1 MKHVIVAGYGMVAAR
16 FAEAVRERDPDGLR
30 VRLTVVGAE
39 PYAAYNRVLLSG
51 ALADP
56 EIPIDLHEPGWGKA
70 NQVDVRTG
78 TRVVSIDRAARTV
91 RLDDGARL
99 AYDALVLATGS
110 TAWLPPVPGLAGT
123 DGHPAEGVSALR
135 DRDDL
140 ARVRS
145 LCRPGTHVA
154 VLGGGVLGLE
164 AARGLVR
171 RGCPV
176 TVVHPAPHL
185 MERQLDPGAGQI
197 LLETLESSRPSDG
210 PGHTGATPVTG
221 TTRLSIRTGVGAA
234 AWRPGEGLELT
245 DGTTLA
251 CDAVLVSAGTRPRTG
266 LAGDAGLLVRQGV
279 LVDDRLAT
287 SDPDIFAIGDCAEH
301 DGAVTGL
308 IEPGWAQADT
318 LADLLTGADPAA
330 RYTGARPVTRLK
342 APGIDLAV
350 VGTLTAPAVPAAAAP
365 DVLEEL
371 RLEDAS
377 RGRYARV
384 ALHEGRVVGAIMLG
398 FPDAAATAIRLY
410 DSGDPAPADRLALL
424 LGRALPPESPVMGP
438 DTVVCRCNTVTA
450 GRLADAYRGGA
461 CSVPELARAT
471 RATTGCGGCHDAVT
485 ALVNALATEDV
496 MEGAA

>member
-16 FAEAVRERDPDGLR
+16 FAEAVRERDPDGTR

-39 PYAAYNRVLLSG
+39 PYTAYNRVLLSG
-51 ALADP
+51 ALAGP
-56 EIPIDLHEPGWGKA
+56 EIPLDLHEPGWGRA

-78 TRVVSIDRAARTV
+78 TRVASIDRATRTI

-110 TAWLPPVPGLAGT
+110 TAWLPPVPGLA
-123 DGHPAEGVSALR
+123 DADDNPAEGVSALR
-135 DRDDL
+135 DLDDL

-176 TVVHPAPHL
+176 TIVHPAPHL
-185 MERQLDPGAGQI
+185 MERQLDPGAGRI
-197 LLETLESSRPSDG
+197 LLEALEGVSLR
-210 PGHTGATPVTG
+210 
-221 TTRLSIRTGVGAA
+221 IRTGVGAA

-245 DGTTLA
+245 DGSTLA
-251 CDAVLVSAGTRPRTG
+251 CDAVVVSAGTRPRTG
-266 LAGDAGLLVRQGV
+266 LADDADLLVRQGI

-287 SDPDIFAIGDCAEH
+287 SDPYIFAIGDCAEH

-308 IEPGWAQADT
+308 IEPGWAQAET
-318 LADLLTGADPAA
+318 LADLVTGADPAA

-350 VGTLTAPAVPAAAAP
+350 VGTLPAPPVPAAASP
-365 DVLEEL
+365 DALEEL

-384 ALHEGRVVGAIMLG
+384 ALLDGRVIGAIMLG

-410 DSGDPAPADRLALL
+410 DSGDPAPSDRLALL
-424 LGRALPPESPVMGP
+424 LGRALPPETPVMGP

-450 GRLADAYRGGA
+450 GRLTDAYRSGA

-485 ALVNALATEDV
+485 ALVNTLATEDV